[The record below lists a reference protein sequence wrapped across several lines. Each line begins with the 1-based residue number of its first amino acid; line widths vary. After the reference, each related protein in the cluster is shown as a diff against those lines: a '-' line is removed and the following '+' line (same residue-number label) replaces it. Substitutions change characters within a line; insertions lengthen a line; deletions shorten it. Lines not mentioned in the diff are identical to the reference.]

1 MANLVSPL
9 SCHYCSSL
17 LEDPSCSTAGSA
29 YMSGQ
34 PSIACWTGVSGQQST
49 MALVSMLCLFFYV
62 LTAHILSADAGVLLS
77 EQDDELD
84 VR

>member
-1 MANLVSPL
+1 
-9 SCHYCSSL
+9 
-17 LEDPSCSTAGSA
+17 
-29 YMSGQ
+29 
-34 PSIACWTGVSGQQST
+34 